1 MKKTLTVNLGGTVY
15 HIDEDAYRLL
25 DNYLNNLH
33 VYFRRQEGGQE
44 IVHDMEGR
52 IAELFSE
59 KLLLGRSQVITIAD
73 VEEIIARM
81 GHSEEL
87 AGEPK
92 KEERVHHSQ
101 PSSGASSASS
111 GTSRKL
117 YRNPDDK
124 LLGGVIS
131 GIAAY
136 FGWDATLLRILF
148 ILLMFGSA
156 GTCTLIYLVLWIIV
170 PEARTAEEKLHMRGE
185 DITLENIG
193 KTVTDGFGKMAEDVD
208 DFVHSDKPR
217 NFFLRLGDALL
228 AVVGWC
234 AKAFLIFMAVILSP
248 VFFAL
253 AVTFFALLVA
263 AIGVLIGGGSFVIG
277 MLPWWDWTFV
287 SAEPMVVLVG
297 SLAGILLVGIPVGS
311 LVFII
316 LQQLFQWKPMANG
329 LKWTLVIL
337 WLVSL
342 VTMFLCVGHTGWE
355 YFPWT
360 NIDTSLFTLYSLR

>member
-33 VYFRRQEGGQE
+33 GYFRRQEGGQE
-44 IVHDMEGR
+44 IVNDMEGR

-59 KLLLGRSQVITIAD
+59 KLLLGRSQVITITD

-81 GHSEEL
+81 GHPEEL
-87 AGEPK
+87 AGEQK
-92 KEERVHHSQ
+92 REEREQDS
-101 PSSGASSASS
+101 PFSSASR
-111 GTSRKL
+111 GAARKL

-148 ILLMFGSA
+148 ILLMLGSG
-156 GTCTLIYLVLWIIV
+156 GTCVLIYMILWIIV

-193 KTVTDGFGKMAEDVD
+193 KTVTDGFEKVAEDVG
-208 DFVHSDKPR
+208 DFVRSDKPR
-217 NFFLRLGDALL
+217 NFFLRLGDALMSII
-228 AVVGWC
+228 GWC
-234 AKAFLIFMAVILSP
+234 AKAFLIFMAVVLSP

-253 AVTFFALLVA
+253 AITFFALLVA

-277 MLPWWDWTFV
+277 MLPGWDWTFV
-287 SAEPMVVLVG
+287 STAPMVALVG

-311 LVFII
+311 LVCII
-316 LQQLFQWKPMANG
+316 LQQIFHWKPMATG

-342 VTMFLCVGHTGWE
+342 VTMFLCVGHAGWE
-355 YFPWT
+355 YFPWE
-360 NIDTSLFTLYSLR
+360 NVDASLFTI